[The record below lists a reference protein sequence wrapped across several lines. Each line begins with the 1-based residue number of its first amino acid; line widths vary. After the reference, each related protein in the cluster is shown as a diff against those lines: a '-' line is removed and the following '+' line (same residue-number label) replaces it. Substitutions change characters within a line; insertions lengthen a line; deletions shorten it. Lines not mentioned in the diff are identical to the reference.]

1 MSGSRAAVLRAKRR
15 AAMPCAAFLQAYA
28 TLNIETAGQV

>member
-1 MSGSRAAVLRAKRR
+1 MNGSRAAVLRAKLR
-15 AAMPCAAFLQAYA
+15 AAFLHVYA